1 MYIDYIFILRNM
13 RNMRNMRNKKT
24 LRKKKGGRNPKVYY
38 SSTEIRAVSNDGG
51 KKWHVDADINGD
63 KRHANLTK
71 HDIMDVLAYPAS
83 PKDLR
88 TRLLEDFDIG
98 SPDERN
104 ERNKRNKRKTIKNR
118 K

>member
-1 MYIDYIFILRNM
+1 M

-24 LRKKKGGRNPKVYY
+24 LRKKKGGRNSKVYY

-88 TRLLEDFDIG
+88 TRLLEDFDMG

-104 ERNKRNKRKTIKNR
+104 ERNERNKRKTIKNR